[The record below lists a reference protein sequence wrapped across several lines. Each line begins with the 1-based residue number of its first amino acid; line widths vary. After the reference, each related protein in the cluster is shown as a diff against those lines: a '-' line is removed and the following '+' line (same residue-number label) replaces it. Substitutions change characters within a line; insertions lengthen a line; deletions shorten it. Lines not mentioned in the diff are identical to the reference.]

1 MKNNIAHLR
10 KMNSMTQT
18 ELGKQIGVSQITIS
32 HWENGDRE
40 PDNMS
45 LLCMADFFG
54 VSVEYLLG
62 KSSSPSPSGSRW
74 IPVYGRVAAGIPIE
88 AIEDIIDEEEISAE
102 MAKNGEYIALQ
113 IHGDSMEPRMHEG
126 DVVIV
131 RRQDDVESGETAVVL
146 VNGSEATCKR
156 IKKTPDGIML
166 ISTNPAYEP
175 MYYTNAQIETLPV
188 RILGRVVELRA
199 KF

>member
-1 MKNNIAHLR
+1 MNLQTAR
-10 KMNSMTQT
+10 KMKKITQAQ
-18 ELGKQIGVSQITIS
+18 LAKKIGVSRS
-32 HWENGDRE
+32 AVSMWELGASQ
-40 PDNMS
+40 PDNDTLILIS
-45 LLCMADFFG
+45 RLLDI
-54 VSVEYLLG
+54 SIDDLLG
-62 KSSSPSPSGSRW
+62 NSKNAASRGVRV
-74 IPVYGRVAAGIPIE
+74 PVYGRVAAGIPIE
-88 AIEDIIDEEEISAE
+88 AVEDIIDEEEISAE
-102 MAKNGEYIALQ
+102 MAKNGEYLALQ

-146 VNGSEATCKR
+146 VNGDEATCKR
-156 IKKTPDGIML
+156 IKKTPDGILL

-175 MYYTNAQIETLPV
+175 MYYNNAQIETLPV

>member
-1 MKNNIAHLR
+1 MNRIRELR
-10 KMNSMTQT
+10 RARGLSQQRLAEIVCVHQT
-18 ELGKQIGVSQITIS
+18 AVSQ
-32 HWENGDRE
+32 WESGRTT
-40 PDNMS
+40 PDLEIAQN
-45 LLCMADFFG
+45 LARFFG
-54 VSVEYLLG
+54 VTVDELLG
-62 KSSSPSPSGSRW
+62 CDTSRTPSGSRW